1 VLGKQSTQTPGVPV
15 KGGITTITGSTV
27 HSYSHIP
34 YHTAFTNKRAVYPMR
49 HTLTWIFIGIAGCF
63 QPLLAQDT
71 PQLCLALSGGG
82 AKGIAHIGVLKALE
96 ELRIPVRCIA
106 GTSAG
111 SLVGGLYASGKSPA
125 QIQKAMQDTSPQE
138 LFLPRNP
145 SFGKTFQDRMDERRY
160 FSILEFGLK
169 RDRVVAPSG
178 INDGSSI
185 MEVLGAL
192 TAHVMPGDF
201 RELNI
206 PFAAVATDINSG
218 QSATLLEGNITLAMR
233 ASMSIPGVFEPV
245 KWDDMLL
252 VDGGILNNLP
262 VDVARELARDL
273 NVENAMIV
281 AVDITSALEPLG
293 PDAPLTEV
301 TGQSINVAL
310 IQNTMQSMRDADL
323 VISPDLENMD
333 FGSFDQLEQLV
344 QAGYEATMHKKAMLQ
359 AFQWSPETYQQ
370 WLSDSRQPS
379 IMGAP
384 ELVNTVRVTGGPK
397 NALPQAKAIAVSLE
411 QRPLDPQTI
420 HTVLDE
426 IGNLGNIHR
435 VSYRTL
441 RDMDER
447 LVVVINL
454 EPKPWG
460 PNLLRFGFL
469 LESDFNLDT
478 HGSLRL
484 QHQRHHLNPA
494 GGRWRTDL
502 NLGRN
507 GFLESR
513 FHQPLGSDSSNFVS
527 PYLFVGQDL
536 RDIYDDD
543 FVLNRERLSTG
554 QLGLDF
560 GRDFQVSAARL
571 GVFRGVVHAD
581 SVLGGG
587 ALPEYRHDQG
597 GFRFR
602 YDLGYAF
609 AHTERRSG
617 FNAHLQWHAFRTSLA
632 SDHDY
637 DRYRTELNWRLPVG
651 EYDQFDLTI
660 KGAKISGDNLPASA
674 FVSLGGVPD
683 LAGFP
688 RQSLIGRSAAFMEFS
703 WLWGLESLATPLG
716 VPSLKTGI
724 HAGNVWDSGFDFDDL
739 RFGAST
745 GFLWEILNS
754 RVYLGAGYTE
764 GGKTRYYLQ
773 IGQPWQ

>member
-1 VLGKQSTQTPGVPV
+1 MQ
-15 KGGITTITGSTV
+15 
-27 HSYSHIP
+27 
-34 YHTAFTNKRAVYPMR
+34 R
-49 HTLTWIFIGIAGCF
+49 TLTWIFIGIAGCF
-63 QPLLAQDT
+63 PSFAVENT

-125 QIQKAMQDTSPQE
+125 QIQQAMANTSPQE
-138 LFLPRNP
+138 LFLPRSP
-145 SFGKTFQDRMDERRY
+145 SSGKAFQDRLDERRY

-178 INDGSSI
+178 INDGSSV

-201 RELNI
+201 RDLNI
-206 PFAAVATDINSG
+206 PFAAVATDIHSG
-218 QSATLLEGNITLAMR
+218 QSATLIEGDITLAMR

-245 KWDDMLL
+245 QWGDKLL

-262 VDVARELARDL
+262 VDVAHDLARDL
-273 NVENAMIV
+273 NLENAMVV
-281 AVDITSALEPLG
+281 AVDITSALEPIG

-310 IQNTMQSMRDADL
+310 IQNTMQSMRNADL
-323 VISPDLENMD
+323 VISPDLAEMD

-344 QAGYEATMHKKAMLQ
+344 QAGYEATMRKKTML
-359 AFQWSPETYQQ
+359 AGFQWPPEPYQQ
-370 WLSDSRQPS
+370 WLSDSREPTF
-379 IMGAP
+379 MGAP
-384 ELVNTVRVTGGPK
+384 ELVHKVRITGEPK
-397 NALPQAKAIAVSLE
+397 NALPQAQAIARFMTD
-411 QRPLDPQTI
+411 RPLDTQAI
-420 HTVLDE
+420 RAVLDE

-441 RDMDER
+441 RDTDDR

-513 FHQPLGSDSSNFVS
+513 FHQPLAPDSDNFVS

-536 RDIYDDD
+536 RDIYDEN
-543 FVLNRERLSTG
+543 FVLNRERLSTV
-554 QLGLDF
+554 QFGLDL
-560 GRDFQVSAARL
+560 GHDFEVSAIRA
-571 GVFRGVVHAD
+571 GVFRGVVQAD
-581 SVLGGG
+581 SVLGAG
-587 ALPEYRHDQG
+587 ALPEYDHDQG
-597 GFRFR
+597 GVRLR
-602 YDLGYAF
+602 YDLGYDF

-617 FNAHLQWHAFRTSLA
+617 FNANLQWHGYRTAFA
-632 SDHDY
+632 SDHHY
-637 DRYRTELNWRLPVG
+637 NRYRTELNWRLPVG
-651 EYDQFDLTI
+651 AYDQFDLTI
-660 KGAKISGDNLPASA
+660 KGARIHGSSAPASA
-674 FVSLGGVPD
+674 FVSLGGVAD

-688 RQSLIGRSAAFMEFS
+688 RQSLIGQSAAFAELS

-724 HAGNVWDSGFDFDDL
+724 HAGNVWDSDFELDDL
-739 RFGAST
+739 RFGASA